1 MRQAFSW
8 QIGRRALALGERTLV
23 MGIVNITPD
32 SFSDGGL
39 FLAPEQAVRHA
50 LELLEQG
57 ADILDLGGESTRP
70 GAAVQPRTA
79 GTQEAPKHAPHEVP
93 GGSSSRVP
101 SVSAED
107 EIARV
112 VPVIERLKR
121 ERPDCVISIDTYKA
135 AVARWAVAAGAEIV
149 NDVSGGTWDAEML
162 PTVGQLDCGC
172 VLMHMRGRPEDW
184 RTLPPLDDV
193 VGTVTRELEIAAAK
207 AMGAGIAR
215 ERIVLD
221 PGYGFGKSFDE
232 NYPLLAHF
240 GDLRKLD
247 FPLLAGTSRKSFIG
261 RTVGQRLA
269 EVNHE
274 AAHDVSPTERLH
286 GTIATVAAVIL
297 KGAQIVRVHDVR
309 PAIEAAAI
317 ADAIVSAE

>member
-8 QIGRRALALGERTLV
+8 QIGRRSLALGERTLV

-39 FLAPEQAVRHA
+39 YFAPERAVDHG

-70 GAAVQPRTA
+70 GAAVQPGTA
-79 GTQEAPKHAPHEVP
+79 GTQEAPQGAPLSKHDA
-93 GGSSSRVP
+93 SYWLP

-135 AVARWAVAAGAEIV
+135 SVARRAVEAGAEIV

-162 PTVGQLDCGC
+162 PTIGELGCGC

-193 VGTVTRELEIAAAK
+193 VGTVARELEIAAAK

-240 GDLRKLD
+240 GDLRKLG

-269 EVNHE
+269 EVSHE
-274 AAHDVSPTERLH
+274 SAHDLSPAERLH
-286 GTIATVAAVIL
+286 GTIASVAAVIL
-297 KGAQIVRVHDVR
+297 KGALIVRVHDVR
-309 PAIEAAAI
+309 PAVEAAAV